1 MKSRDEMDDIITPKY
16 DDELKTWIGFKFKM
30 GAFIVIN
37 ANKVRIGKCDPETKE
52 VIEWSEIE

>member
-1 MKSRDEMDDIITPKY
+1 MDYIVPPKY
-16 DDELKTWIGFKFKM
+16 DDELKTWTGFKFKM

-52 VIEWSEIE
+52 VIEWYEIE